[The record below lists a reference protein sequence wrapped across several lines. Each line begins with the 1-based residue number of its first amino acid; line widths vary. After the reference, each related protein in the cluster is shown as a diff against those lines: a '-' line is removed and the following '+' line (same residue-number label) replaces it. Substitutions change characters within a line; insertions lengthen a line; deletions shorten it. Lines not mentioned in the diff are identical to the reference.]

1 MKVKITMRY
10 HLTSSRM
17 VIIKKQT
24 NTQKQ
29 TMTSVGERV
38 EKFEPL
44 CTAVETTKWY
54 NYIGK
59 QHGGTSKTKTRIMI

>member
-1 MKVKITMRY
+1 
-10 HLTSSRM
+10 M

-29 TMTSVGERV
+29 TMASVGERV